1 MMGAELSDLFLRDL
15 SGLRNIM
22 NSGDDLDN
30 ECNTELHFGD
40 EHALEPLF
48 KDPHRWIYR
57 LAGELRNQGN
67 TRAAD
72 ILEAYQHNRQ
82 VSLDTEM
89 FEKLRELVKRP
100 GTEPLSPLSISWKR
114 VATPEQLEVY
124 RLVTELWVE
133 ELCERAKHN
142 FQVPC
147 GHLCPSSAQ
156 PSGECTCGSMTY
168 ATELEYGEKCPCG
181 YRDME
186 IGFEE
191 TFFSW

>member
-1 MMGAELSDLFLRDL
+1 MGAELSDLFLRDL

-82 VSLDTEM
+82 VS
-89 FEKLRELVKRP
+89 
-100 GTEPLSPLSISWKR
+100 S
-114 VATPEQLEVY
+114 
-124 RLVTELWVE
+124 
-133 ELCERAKHN
+133 
-142 FQVPC
+142 
-147 GHLCPSSAQ
+147 
-156 PSGECTCGSMTY
+156 
-168 ATELEYGEKCPCG
+168 
-181 YRDME
+181 
-186 IGFEE
+186 
-191 TFFSW
+191 